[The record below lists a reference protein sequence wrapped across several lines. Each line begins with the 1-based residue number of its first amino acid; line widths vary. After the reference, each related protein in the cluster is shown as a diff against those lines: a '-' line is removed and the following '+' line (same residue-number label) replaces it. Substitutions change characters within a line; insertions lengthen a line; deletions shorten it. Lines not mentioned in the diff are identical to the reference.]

1 MSKFGVFYGP
11 YFPTFGLNTDQ
22 KKLLISCIVWTYLFH
37 TWGIYFY
44 FWISNLLPISA
55 NSKIDLHHYAISN
68 CIKVLYLRIRGKE
81 YNIKTYGSNSK
92 SNKKKKKNILEK
104 LLKALVLMF
113 YRNVYVICLTEISVF
128 HLLDAIIDLF
138 K

>member
-1 MSKFGVFYGP
+1 MVRI
-11 YFPTFGLNTDQ
+11 FPHLDWIRTRKNSLFHAL
-22 KKLLISCIVWTYLFH
+22 YEHLFH

-55 NSKIDLHHYAISN
+55 NSKIDLHHYTISN

-81 YNIKTYGSNSK
+81 YNTKTYGSNSK
-92 SNKKKKKNILEK
+92 SNLKKKKKKILEK
-104 LLKALVLMF
+104 PLKALVLMF

-138 K
+138 